1 METFTDGTKA
11 VTKMFLIDTNVI
23 SELRKKSKA
32 DKGVTAFFT
41 ETKDS
46 GAPCYL
52 SVITLGE
59 LRRGIEMIRHRGDI
73 KQAEVMLHWFEQ
85 ISADYADLILPI
97 DQDVASMWAL
107 LRVPNYENAL
117 DKLIAATALI
127 YSLQVVTRNTKDFE
141 RSGVS
146 TVNPFLS

>member
-1 METFTDGTKA
+1 
-11 VTKMFLIDTNVI
+11 
-23 SELRKKSKA
+23 
-32 DKGVTAFFT
+32 
-41 ETKDS
+41 
-46 GAPCYL
+46 
-52 SVITLGE
+52 
-59 LRRGIEMIRHRGDI
+59 MIRHRGDI

-127 YSLQVVTRNTKDFE
+127 YSLQVVTRNAKDFE

>member
-1 METFTDGTKA
+1 MRIFIGETKA
-11 VTKMFLIDTNVI
+11 EAKMFLIDTNVI
-23 SELRKKSKA
+23 SELRKKSKG

-59 LRRGIEMIRHRGDI
+59 LRRGIEMIRHRGDT
-73 KQAEVMLHWFEQ
+73 KQAEAMLHWFEQ
-85 ISADYADLILPI
+85 ISEDYAELILPI
-97 DQDVASMWAL
+97 DQDVANMWAL

-127 YSLQVVTRNTKDFE
+127 YSLQVVTRNTNDFE